1 MGTNYRMLLSFKQ
14 IFYVGGN
21 VVDKKI
27 LMDYIDACE
36 LVKETEYDISRMK
49 KIEMV
54 HGRVKGSDPEFPYQ
68 KKSFHVSGM
77 TETYIDPE
85 NVKKE
90 KNFLIER
97 KQRAAKLKSDIE
109 KWMNTIPSRMQRVIR
124 MKYFEKKTWEQVA
137 DKMDKDSTGESIR
150 KEFERFMRKK

>member
-1 MGTNYRMLLSFKQ
+1 MLLSFKQ

>member
-1 MGTNYRMLLSFKQ
+1 M
-14 IFYVGGN
+14 
-21 VVDKKI
+21 DKKI